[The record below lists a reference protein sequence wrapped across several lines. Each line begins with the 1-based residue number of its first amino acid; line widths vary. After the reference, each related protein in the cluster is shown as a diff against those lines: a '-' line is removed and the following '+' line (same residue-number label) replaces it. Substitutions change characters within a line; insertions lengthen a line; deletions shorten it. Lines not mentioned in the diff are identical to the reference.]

1 MAVARAAHSMTGVGL
16 AAGATEVGE
25 ARIEVRTVNGRAL
38 AVRTRVSSGGAGF
51 ETALEELARQRLQ
64 RGSVTIVVELQAAGP
79 QLPDR
84 AALRR
89 VAAELCALAEE
100 LGLEPPRLVDVVQLA
115 GGSSRNDA
123 TTARPLPPRLLA
135 LVQAAID
142 DLQAHRRR
150 EGQATTAA
158 VEQQLAEFTA
168 LVQAAAARAPELAAV
183 YRERLLQRVQE
194 FTASHVGAPVPAIDL
209 VREVAIHADRIDVS
223 EELQRLQAHLAAI
236 RAVLDQ
242 GGEVGRRLEFLLQ
255 ELLRET
261 NTLGSKSPDA
271 TMAHTAVAMKTCID
285 RMKEQVANLE

>member
-38 AVRTRVSSGGAGF
+38 AVRTRLSSGCGGF
-51 ETALEELARQRLQ
+51 EAALEDLARQRLQ
-64 RGSVTIVVELQAAGP
+64 RGSVTIVVELQATGP

-84 AALRR
+84 TALRR
-89 VAAELCALAEE
+89 VAAELRALADE

-115 GGSSRNDA
+115 GGSSRSDA

-150 EGQATTAA
+150 EGTATTAA
-158 VEQQLAEFTA
+158 IEQQLADFTL
-168 LVQAAAARAPELAAV
+168 LVRAAAARAPELAAV

-194 FTASHVGAPVPAIDL
+194 FVTSHLGAPVPAIDL

-261 NTLGSKSPDA
+261 NTLGSKSPDT
-271 TMAHTAVAMKTCID
+271 TMTHTAVAMKTCID